1 MAKLYYLSCF
11 RMSEVLIPKET
22 KPSRIEE
29 CRSSFLSRIK
39 SLDEKE
45 KMRLDLPN
53 DFIRI
58 FFENSCKISET
69 LWDHMETELGTF
81 NGIEGWLLTHQSS
94 SPFDTWDEVISTE
107 SPDGRA
113 INVHIKYSEE
123 GDRVIGVRLKGV
135 GEIED

>member
-1 MAKLYYLSCF
+1 MP
-11 RMSEVLIPKET
+11 EVLTPPET
-22 KPSRIEE
+22 EPTRIEK
-29 CRSSFLSRIK
+29 CRSSVLARIK

-45 KMRLDLPN
+45 RMRLDLPN
-53 DFIRI
+53 DFVRI
-58 FFENSCKISET
+58 FFTNSCKISET

-123 GDRVIGVRLKGV
+123 GDRVIGVHLKEV
-135 GEIED
+135 CEIKD